1 MNSLKKMRVEYKL
14 NNDLGVVSKYSLKQE
29 RLIPILLEH
38 SLINEDLDF
47 FDDYLVGGDDGA

>member
-1 MNSLKKMRVEYKL
+1 MRVEYKL
-14 NNDLGVVSKYSLKQE
+14 NKELGVVSKYSLKQE

-47 FDDYLVGGDDGA
+47 FDDYLVGGDEGA